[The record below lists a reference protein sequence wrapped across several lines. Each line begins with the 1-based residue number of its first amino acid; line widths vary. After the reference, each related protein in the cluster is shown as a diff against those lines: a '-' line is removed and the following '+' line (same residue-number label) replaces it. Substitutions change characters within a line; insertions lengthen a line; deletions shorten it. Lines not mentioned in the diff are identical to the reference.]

1 MEKQKMLSEYSE
13 VIHRV
18 AKDVLNL
25 VQLEIYHRYNDH
37 YRTFYVEEAEAM
49 NYLKWK
55 LEEMFKESYKIDVY

>member
-1 MEKQKMLSEYSE
+1 MEKRKMLSEYSE

-25 VQLEIYHRYNDH
+25 VQVEIYHRYNDR

-55 LEEMFKESYKIDVY
+55 LEEMFREHYKIDVY

>member
-1 MEKQKMLSEYSE
+1 MEKRKMLSEYSE

-37 YRTFYVEEAEAM
+37 CRTFYVEEAEAM

-55 LEEMFKESYKIDVY
+55 LEEMFRESYKVDVY

>member
-1 MEKQKMLSEYSE
+1 MLSEYSE

-37 YRTFYVEEAEAM
+37 CRTFYVEEAEAM

-55 LEEMFKESYKIDVY
+55 LEEMFRESYKVDVY